1 MASEIHL
8 FSMEA
13 AEQIRY
19 QSEKGHDGNMIFHGS
34 NPAPGALIDFW
45 LGEDGKELSLSVLDG
60 EGRQVAAVRAPDSR
74 GINRATWNL
83 RYTEPGQT
91 ANQPPSGPLVV
102 PGMYT
107 VRLEADGTVLEQPLE
122 VREDPRLDIDPQVRR
137 QWTEDL
143 LALGRFSR
151 AVVDDAGIWGETLEE
166 VGEDVDAPAALVMEA
181 RDLQRQWNEL
191 RSRTRRLQ
199 GEVEGWVGP
208 LTQQQRA
215 QRDFYR
221 EMLETLRRDAESLR
235 ARHRGFA
242 PEGRK

>member
-1 MASEIHL
+1 MEI
-8 FSMEA
+8 

-19 QSEKGHDGNMIFHGS
+19 RSEKGHNGNMIFRGS

-45 LGEDGKELSLSVLDG
+45 LGEDGKEVSLSILDG
-60 EGRQVAAVRAPDSR
+60 EEHEVATVRAPDSR

-83 RYTEPGQT
+83 RYAEPGQT
-91 ANQPPSGPLVV
+91 GNQSNRGPLVV
-102 PGMYT
+102 PGVYT

-122 VREDPRLDIDPQVRR
+122 VREDPRLDLDPQVRR

-143 LALGRFSR
+143 LALGQLSR
-151 AVVDDAGIWGETLEE
+151 AVVDDAGIWGEVLEE
-166 VGEDVDAPAALVMEA
+166 VGEDADAPEALAMEA

-208 LTQQQRA
+208 LTQKQLS

-235 ARHRGFA
+235 ARHRGLTA
-242 PEGRK
+242 EGRT